1 MFNPRGNL
9 HQRPRA
15 PNPSGSKPPGAFR
28 GGGIAGLQ
36 RKPAPG
42 TPQGISQRFGGHEN
56 LQRTG
61 SRRTNVQVTQ
71 HRTDPRQAKEMADL
85 QEEQKEKVRTSRW
98 DNNPCSTGNTG
109 RKHPVSTRIT
119 EQNTNVQSRYTTESA
134 SSILASFGLSNEDLE
149 ELSRYPDDQL
159 TPENMPLILRDI
171 RMRKMSHQLPNLH
184 SQSREKETVGGT
196 GGSTVK
202 SKVIDY
208 GHTSRYGYT
217 EDPLEVRVYSPEEP
231 AEENRKE
238 FQPQQTISVPSSN
251 VTCNP
256 VFPVEE
262 LMKQMGFHSD
272 SSNTQ
277 SFFPVDATGKVP
289 GLCMTPTGLP
299 MVKPMSQPGMPSMM
313 PPMMP
318 PMSQPAMPPMMPPVM
333 PPVPQSVMTPIVQQ
347 SLTQPPMPQPVMP
360 PISHPPFSA
369 ELLAAVRHHERIQ
382 HESGTSQSNVQIGS
396 GQKNFQTQV
405 EAPIKSPFGIVK
417 ASWLPV
423 FSQAAAQKVKRLPTP
438 SMMNDYYAT
447 SPRIFPHM
455 CSLCNMEC
463 THMKLQLKDFKD
475 WIQHQNNPAHIE
487 SCRQLRQQY
496 PDWNPEVHSSKR
508 NEGERKENQTPKR
521 RSNSASPGPR
531 HSRGS
536 GSGHILR
543 RSRSRSR
550 SPGRFRLARP
560 RSRSP
565 RQMHRPSPRH
575 RSRSPQRSR
584 NPLRCSPRPQRS
596 ASNEW
601 ASRRTTR
608 SPDKKAALEA
618 VVKSLGASF
627 VAEFNKQKSLQAAGQ
642 GSSGIG
648 KAPPAQGIS
657 GVGKVHGSMKK
668 PLSATGHHK
677 TLKKDLS
684 SVPGSAASKLKSEIA
699 GVQEKKEMNFDGKAA
714 RETNVPRPAP
724 YNRLLREKLLS
735 CGTVLH
741 ISDLP
746 DDGFSDQD
754 IKKIVQPFGK
764 VSDLLVL
771 RSRNE
776 AFLEMNYKEAVIAA
790 VKYGETVPVLV
801 NGKRVKISIAEKPK
815 APPGQVKVSLK
826 KPPQNVK
833 KAALSTKKD
842 GNSTTTKKTKS
853 ATPAASA
860 AKLTKAGQTA
870 TKAVKLA
877 GKHEVTKKPAVQTD
891 SKTKKT
897 SATSAKPNE
906 KKRIDPKKSAE
917 SKKKDAKP
925 KKVAEP
931 KRAVETKTTTEPKK
945 AVEAR
950 KTTEPKKAGDDEA
963 KEISKPIAVQENL
976 EAKNTVEVKIAES
989 TKKENASKATGETA
1003 KSEEPNDPA
1012 SKELDDMCVVL
1023 ISNLPD
1029 KGYSV
1034 EEVSNLTKPFG
1045 GLKDVLILS
1054 SHKKAYLEI
1063 NQKSAD
1069 SMVKF
1074 YTCFPMSVD
1083 GNQLCISMAPE
1094 YKNIKDEEAIF
1105 TAIIKDANLKVNTE
1119 TLYNQF
1125 VHLGNLPD
1133 DGYTELEVVC
1143 VGLRFGKV
1151 DHYVVLKNK
1160 KKAILQLDSPD
1171 SAKSMCCFLKQYP
1184 YNMGE
1189 NTLTCMLSPRR
1200 ELAEDEV
1207 TKKELKNQEPNKG
1220 SSDLKKKPEGSGM
1233 VQTAAANPPVETSVA
1248 KEEIISNSVK
1258 AETST
1263 VQIEASELEPE
1274 RTVRDSATKP
1284 SEVETSK
1291 GESEVAVTG
1300 SETKPADDELSKVK
1314 SEEILLPPFNLQK
1327 EEVVKDNPE
1336 TELLETAITTVT
1348 ERETKVKPE
1357 ELCVSASGSSEELS
1371 SVGKLEDV
1379 QSDSAVKPATVE
1391 TAEAISEALPS
1402 DAAAVSVEML
1412 SAEDIQ
1418 PSNKLDTPV
1427 KNAVTGTVENKLE
1440 IPVASAVV
1448 SIEKKPEKPVTKVG
1462 TALEKKL
1469 EKSMAK
1475 IGTAMEKKLEKPVAS
1490 IGVDIEKKPEKPVDN
1505 VGTDV
1510 EKKPEKPV
1518 DNVGTDV
1525 EKKPEK
1531 PVDSVVTD
1539 IENTEK
1545 NVLNEKNERTLIK
1558 AHQNKDPGQVKI
1570 DETSKASVSAAAFV
1584 SIKEPTSVGKTIL
1597 KAVVSIPDISKS
1609 RVMMRRNETSL
1620 TKTEEQKASSKPETR
1635 SRSAT
1640 EKKLSSKEVGQPR
1653 PTGSRSSLPDSVT
1666 KSKLDIS
1673 PVLVKGGSGRSSSQQ
1688 DKDSRVESRGS
1699 SKQSQERESRSSSM
1713 KKDDNSNKIPA
1724 GRISKTSKTV
1734 SSGNVKPKE
1743 EEELFPFNLDEFVTV
1758 DEVVEETDSPL
1769 QTRRN
1774 PPRGKRKD
1782 SAKNNSSSEP
1792 IAKRKKGKS
1801 SIAHVDESELS
1812 FVTLDEIVEEEEM
1825 TAQLVGDSNLEAIT
1839 DPRGLV
1845 TVDEVNEEEELI
1857 SEAVK
1862 DPQSLVTLDEISE
1875 QEEFSSHDVPKDVS
1889 SSVSEEQDLLKA
1901 EPLVTVDEI
1910 GEVEEL
1916 PLNEP
1921 SDLNIEEALKPK
1933 EEDDKRAIED
1943 PGDFISSQLPEDPST
1958 LVTVDEIQED
1968 SDDQP
1973 LVTLDEVT
1981 EDDEDFLADFNRLKE
1996 ELNFVTVDEVG
2007 EEDEEEENT
2016 FIGTN
2021 LEEEDIVAIAGPEE
2035 MEILADIGQEGED
2048 IFANSKSEEKVTL
2061 EADTKEIENETLVAD
2076 TQEADKEAL
2085 SANTEETEKAETWNK
2100 TSEKEIKGET
2110 ESEQQSAELSLSKA
2124 HESNEMGRQTKNKHQ
2139 PPVKTPGKRGRP
2151 RKRPVVPPPETAI
2164 ETEQEKCDKNT
2175 EETAD
2180 KTELVEG
2187 STSDSN
2193 KEKIG
2198 KGTLT
2203 TPESN
2208 SLSEDSQTTTVTDS
2222 VSSSLLPDLNAS
2234 LLPDADIKQEG
2245 CSETPS
2251 QSSEKPV
2258 KDELGSGDIE
2268 PESKRRKVDSS
2279 ADKLKTPSTPKGLDF
2294 LVPKAGYFCQ
2304 ICSLF
2309 YAGEMSMKNHC
2320 KTLRH
2325 QQNMEKFMAK
2335 QKDGEDEEEDEGE
2348 ELSSR

>member
-963 KEISKPIAVQENL
+963 KEISKPIAVQEKITLTSTLEVESNQSMESVANKENL

-1274 RTVRDSATKP
+1274 RT
-1284 SEVETSK
+1284 
-1291 GESEVAVTG
+1291 
-1300 SETKPADDELSKVK
+1300 
-1314 SEEILLPPFNLQK
+1314 
-1327 EEVVKDNPE
+1327 
-1336 TELLETAITTVT
+1336 
-1348 ERETKVKPE
+1348 
-1357 ELCVSASGSSEELS
+1357 
-1371 SVGKLEDV
+1371 
-1379 QSDSAVKPATVE
+1379 
-1391 TAEAISEALPS
+1391 
-1402 DAAAVSVEML
+1402 
-1412 SAEDIQ
+1412 
-1418 PSNKLDTPV
+1418 
-1427 KNAVTGTVENKLE
+1427 
-1440 IPVASAVV
+1440 
-1448 SIEKKPEKPVTKVG
+1448 
-1462 TALEKKL
+1462 
-1469 EKSMAK
+1469 
-1475 IGTAMEKKLEKPVAS
+1475 
-1490 IGVDIEKKPEKPVDN
+1490 
-1505 VGTDV
+1505 
-1510 EKKPEKPV
+1510 
-1518 DNVGTDV
+1518 
-1525 EKKPEK
+1525 
-1531 PVDSVVTD
+1531 
-1539 IENTEK
+1539 
-1545 NVLNEKNERTLIK
+1545 
-1558 AHQNKDPGQVKI
+1558 
-1570 DETSKASVSAAAFV
+1570 
-1584 SIKEPTSVGKTIL
+1584 
-1597 KAVVSIPDISKS
+1597 
-1609 RVMMRRNETSL
+1609 
-1620 TKTEEQKASSKPETR
+1620 
-1635 SRSAT
+1635 
-1640 EKKLSSKEVGQPR
+1640 
-1653 PTGSRSSLPDSVT
+1653 
-1666 KSKLDIS
+1666 
-1673 PVLVKGGSGRSSSQQ
+1673 
-1688 DKDSRVESRGS
+1688 
-1699 SKQSQERESRSSSM
+1699 
-1713 KKDDNSNKIPA
+1713 IPA

>member
-463 THMKLQLKDFKD
+463 THMKD

-963 KEISKPIAVQENL
+963 KEISKPIAVQEKITLTSTLEVESNQSMESVANKENL

-2110 ESEQQSAELSLSKA
+2110 ESEQQSA
-2124 HESNEMGRQTKNKHQ
+2124 
-2139 PPVKTPGKRGRP
+2139 VKTPGKRGRP

>member
-1 MFNPRGNL
+1 MFSPRGNL

-71 HRTDPRQAKEMADL
+71 HRTDPRQAKEMANL

-98 DNNPCSTGNTG
+98 DNNPCPTGNTS
-109 RKHPVSTRIT
+109 RKHPASTRIT

-171 RMRKMSHQLPNLH
+171 RMRKMGHQLPNLH

-217 EDPLEVRVYSPEEP
+217 EDPLEVRVYNPEEP

-238 FQPQQTISVPSSN
+238 FQPQQTISVPPSN

-256 VFPVEE
+256 MFPVEE

-277 SFFPVDATGKVP
+277 SFFPVDAAGKVP

-299 MVKPMSQPGMPSMM
+299 MVKPMSQPGMPPMMPPMSQPGM

-318 PMSQPAMPPMMPPVM
+318 PMSQPGMPPMMPPGM
-333 PPVPQSVMTPIVQQ
+333 PPMPQSVMTPIVQQ
-347 SLTQPPMPQPVMP
+347 SLTQPPMAQPVMP

-382 HESGTSQSNVQIGS
+382 HESGTNQSNAQIGS

-423 FSQAAAQKVKRLPTP
+423 FSQAATQKVKRLPTP

-463 THMKLQLKDFKD
+463 THMKD

-536 GSGHILR
+536 GSGHMLR
-543 RSRSRSR
+543 RSRSR

-565 RQMHRPSPRH
+565 RQMRRPSPRH

-601 ASRRTTR
+601 TSRRTTR

-627 VAEFNKQKSLQAAGQ
+627 VAEFNKQKSLQATGQ

-648 KAPPAQGIS
+648 KASPAQGIS
-657 GVGKVHGSMKK
+657 GVGKMHGPMKK

-684 SVPGSAASKLKSEIA
+684 SMPGSAASKMKSETA

-714 RETNVPRPAP
+714 KETNAPRPAP

-801 NGKRVKISIAEKPK
+801 NGKRVKISVAEKPK

-826 KPPQNVK
+826 KAPQNVK

-860 AKLTKAGQTA
+860 GKLTKAGHTA
-870 TKAVKLA
+870 TKAVKLV
-877 GKHEVTKKPAVQTD
+877 GKHEVTKKLAVQTD

-897 SATSAKPNE
+897 STTSAKPNE

-917 SKKKDAKP
+917 SKKKDAKA
-925 KKVAEP
+925 KKVTEP
-931 KRAVETKTTTEPKK
+931 KRAEEAKTTESKQ

-963 KEISKPIAVQENL
+963 KEISKPVAVQESITLTSTLEVESNQSMESVANKENL
-976 EAKNTVEVKIAES
+976 EAKNTVEVKTAES
-989 TKKENASKATGETA
+989 TKKENASKATGETT
-1003 KSEEPNDPA
+1003 KSEEPTEPA
-1012 SKELDDMCVVL
+1012 SKELDDICVVL

-1105 TAIIKDANLKVNTE
+1105 TAMIKDANSKVNTE

-1200 ELAEDEV
+1200 EPAEAEV
-1207 TKKELKNQEPNKG
+1207 MKKELRNQEPSKG
-1220 SSDLKKKPEGSGM
+1220 SSDLKKNPEGSGV
-1233 VQTAAANPPVETSVA
+1233 VQTAAANPPVEPSVA

-1300 SETKPADDELSKVK
+1300 SATKPADDELSKVK
-1314 SEEILLPPFNLQK
+1314 SEEILLPPFSLQK
-1327 EEVVKDNPE
+1327 EEVVKDNSE
-1336 TELLETAITTVT
+1336 TELLESAITTVT
-1348 ERETKVKPE
+1348 EGETKVKPE
-1357 ELCVSASGSSEELS
+1357 ELPVPVSGSSEELS
-1371 SVGKLEDV
+1371 SVGKLEDG
-1379 QSDSAVKPATVE
+1379 QSDSAVKPTTME
-1391 TAEAISEALPS
+1391 TAEAVSEAVPPDS
-1402 DAAAVSVEML
+1402 AAASVEML

-1418 PSNKLDTPV
+1418 SSNTLDTPV
-1427 KNAVTGTVENKLE
+1427 KNALTDAVETKLE
-1440 IPVASAVV
+1440 IPVVNVVV
-1448 SIEKKPEKPVTKVG
+1448 SIEKKPEKLVAKVG
-1462 TALEKKL
+1462 PALEKKL
-1469 EKSMAK
+1469 EKSAAK
-1475 IGTAMEKKLEKPVAS
+1475 IGAAMEKKLEKSVAS
-1490 IGVDIEKKPEKPVDN
+1490 IGTDTEKKPEKPVAN

-1510 EKKPEKPV
+1510 EKKPEKPLAS
-1518 DNVGTDV
+1518 VG
-1525 EKKPEK
+1525 
-1531 PVDSVVTD
+1531 TD
-1539 IENTEK
+1539 IENTEEK
-1545 NVLNEKNERTLIK
+1545 VLNEKNERTLIK
-1558 AHQNKDPGQVKI
+1558 AHQNKGPGQVKI
-1570 DETSKASVSAAAFV
+1570 DETSKASTSAAAFV
-1584 SIKEPTSVGKTIL
+1584 SIKEPTSVSKTIL

-1653 PTGSRSSLPDSVT
+1653 AIGSRSSLPDSIT

-1673 PVLVKGGSGRSSSQQ
+1673 PVVVKGGSGRSSSQQ
-1688 DKDSRVESRGS
+1688 DKDSRVDSRGS

-1713 KKDDNSNKIPA
+1713 KKDDNGNKVPT
-1724 GRISKTSKTV
+1724 GRISRNTKTGSG
-1734 SSGNVKPKE
+1734 GNVKPKE

-1758 DEVVEETDSPL
+1758 DEVVEETDFPL

-1792 IAKRKKGKS
+1792 IAKRKKGKN
-1801 SIAHVDESELS
+1801 SIAHVAESELS
-1812 FVTLDEIVEEEEM
+1812 FVTLDEIGEEEEM

-1839 DPRGLV
+1839 DPQGLV

-1875 QEEFSSHDVPKDVS
+1875 QEDFSHDVPKDVS
-1889 SSVSEEQDLLKA
+1889 SSVYEEQDLLKA

-1921 SDLNIEEALKPK
+1921 SDLNIEETLKPK
-1933 EEDDKRAIED
+1933 EEDDKRATED

-2007 EEDEEEENT
+2007 EEDEEEEENT

-2035 MEILADIGQEGED
+2035 MEILADIGPEEEAA
-2048 IFANSKSEEKVTL
+2048 IANSKSEEKETL
-2061 EADTKEIENETLVAD
+2061 EADTKEIENETLVAG

-2085 SANTEETEKAETWNK
+2085 VANTEKTEKAEIWNK

-2124 HESNEMGRQTKNKHQ
+2124 HESNEMGRQTKNKQQ

-2151 RKRPVVPPPETAI
+2151 RKRPIVPPAETPV

-2175 EETAD
+2175 EEEAD

-2187 STSDSN
+2187 STSESS
-2193 KEKIG
+2193 KEKMG
-2198 KGTLT
+2198 K
-2203 TPESN
+2203 
-2208 SLSEDSQTTTVTDS
+2208 
-2222 VSSSLLPDLNAS
+2222 
-2234 LLPDADIKQEG
+2234 DIKQEV

-2251 QSSEKPV
+2251 QSSEKTV
-2258 KDELGSGDIE
+2258 KDEFGSGDTE

-2279 ADKLKTPSTPKGLDF
+2279 ADKSKTQSTPKGLDF

-2335 QKDGEDEEEDEGE
+2335 QKDGKDEEEDEGE

>member
-1 MFNPRGNL
+1 MFSPRGNL

-71 HRTDPRQAKEMADL
+71 HRTDPRQAKEMANL

-98 DNNPCSTGNTG
+98 DNNPCPTGNTS
-109 RKHPVSTRIT
+109 RKHPASTRIT

-171 RMRKMSHQLPNLH
+171 RMRKMGHQLPNLH

-217 EDPLEVRVYSPEEP
+217 EDPLEVRVYNPEEP

-238 FQPQQTISVPSSN
+238 FQPQQTISVPPSN

-256 VFPVEE
+256 MFPVEE

-277 SFFPVDATGKVP
+277 SFFPVDAAGKVP

-299 MVKPMSQPGMPSMM
+299 MVKPMSQPGMPPMMPPMSQPGM

-318 PMSQPAMPPMMPPVM
+318 PMSQPGMPPMMPPGM
-333 PPVPQSVMTPIVQQ
+333 PPMPQSVMTPIVQQ
-347 SLTQPPMPQPVMP
+347 SLTQPPMAQPVMP

-382 HESGTSQSNVQIGS
+382 HESGTNQSNAQIGS

-423 FSQAAAQKVKRLPTP
+423 FSQAATQKVKRLPTP

-463 THMKLQLKDFKD
+463 THMKD

-536 GSGHILR
+536 GSGHMLR
-543 RSRSRSR
+543 RSRSR

-565 RQMHRPSPRH
+565 RQMRRPSPRH

-601 ASRRTTR
+601 TSRRTTR

-627 VAEFNKQKSLQAAGQ
+627 VAEFNKQKSLQATGQ

-648 KAPPAQGIS
+648 KASPAQGIS
-657 GVGKVHGSMKK
+657 GVGKMHGPMKK

-684 SVPGSAASKLKSEIA
+684 SMPGSAASKMKSETA

-714 RETNVPRPAP
+714 KETNAPRPAP

-801 NGKRVKISIAEKPK
+801 NGKRVKISVAEKPK

-826 KPPQNVK
+826 KAPQNVK

-860 AKLTKAGQTA
+860 GKLTKAGHTA
-870 TKAVKLA
+870 TKAVKLV
-877 GKHEVTKKPAVQTD
+877 GKHEVTKKLAVQTD

-897 SATSAKPNE
+897 STTSAKPNE

-917 SKKKDAKP
+917 SKKKDAKA
-925 KKVAEP
+925 KKVTEP
-931 KRAVETKTTTEPKK
+931 KRAEEAKTTESKQ

-963 KEISKPIAVQENL
+963 KEISKPVAVQESITLTSTLEVESNQSMESVANKENL
-976 EAKNTVEVKIAES
+976 EAKNTVEVKTAES
-989 TKKENASKATGETA
+989 TKKENASKATGETT
-1003 KSEEPNDPA
+1003 KSEEPTEPA
-1012 SKELDDMCVVL
+1012 SKELDDICVVL

-1105 TAIIKDANLKVNTE
+1105 TAMIKDANSKVNTE

-1200 ELAEDEV
+1200 EPAEAEV
-1207 TKKELKNQEPNKG
+1207 MKKELRNQEPSKG
-1220 SSDLKKKPEGSGM
+1220 SSDLKKNPEGSGV
-1233 VQTAAANPPVETSVA
+1233 VQTAAANPPVEPSVA

-1300 SETKPADDELSKVK
+1300 SATKPADDELSKVK
-1314 SEEILLPPFNLQK
+1314 SEEILLPPFSLQK
-1327 EEVVKDNPE
+1327 EEVVKDNSE
-1336 TELLETAITTVT
+1336 TELLESAITTVT
-1348 ERETKVKPE
+1348 EGETKVKPE
-1357 ELCVSASGSSEELS
+1357 ELPVPVSGSSEELS
-1371 SVGKLEDV
+1371 SVGKLEDG
-1379 QSDSAVKPATVE
+1379 QSDSAVKPTTME
-1391 TAEAISEALPS
+1391 TAEAVSEAVPPDS
-1402 DAAAVSVEML
+1402 AAASVEML

-1418 PSNKLDTPV
+1418 SSNTLDTPV
-1427 KNAVTGTVENKLE
+1427 KNALTDAVETKLE
-1440 IPVASAVV
+1440 IPVVNVVV
-1448 SIEKKPEKPVTKVG
+1448 SIEKKPEKLVAKVG
-1462 TALEKKL
+1462 PALEKKL
-1469 EKSMAK
+1469 EKSAAK
-1475 IGTAMEKKLEKPVAS
+1475 IGAAMEKKLEKSVAS
-1490 IGVDIEKKPEKPVDN
+1490 IGTDTEKKPEKPVAN

-1510 EKKPEKPV
+1510 EKKPEKPLAS
-1518 DNVGTDV
+1518 VG
-1525 EKKPEK
+1525 
-1531 PVDSVVTD
+1531 TD
-1539 IENTEK
+1539 IENTEEK
-1545 NVLNEKNERTLIK
+1545 VLNEKNERTLIK
-1558 AHQNKDPGQVKI
+1558 AHQNKGPGQVKI
-1570 DETSKASVSAAAFV
+1570 DETSKASTSAAAFV
-1584 SIKEPTSVGKTIL
+1584 SIKEPTSVSKTIL

-1653 PTGSRSSLPDSVT
+1653 AIGSRSSLPDSIT

-1673 PVLVKGGSGRSSSQQ
+1673 PVVVKGGSGRSSSQQ
-1688 DKDSRVESRGS
+1688 DKDSRVDSRGS

-1713 KKDDNSNKIPA
+1713 KKDDNGNKVPT
-1724 GRISKTSKTV
+1724 GRISRNTKTGSG
-1734 SSGNVKPKE
+1734 GNVKPKE

-1758 DEVVEETDSPL
+1758 DEVVEETDFPL

-1792 IAKRKKGKS
+1792 IAKRKKGKN
-1801 SIAHVDESELS
+1801 SIAHVAESELS
-1812 FVTLDEIVEEEEM
+1812 FVTLDEIGEEEEM

-1839 DPRGLV
+1839 DPQGLV

-1875 QEEFSSHDVPKDVS
+1875 QEDFSHDVPKDVS
-1889 SSVSEEQDLLKA
+1889 SSVYEEQDLLKA

-1921 SDLNIEEALKPK
+1921 SDLNIEETLKPK
-1933 EEDDKRAIED
+1933 EEDDKRATED

-2007 EEDEEEENT
+2007 EEDEEEEENT

-2035 MEILADIGQEGED
+2035 MEILADIGPEEEAA
-2048 IFANSKSEEKVTL
+2048 IANSKSEEKETL
-2061 EADTKEIENETLVAD
+2061 EADTKEIENETLVAG

-2085 SANTEETEKAETWNK
+2085 VANTEKTEKAEIWNK

-2110 ESEQQSAELSLSKA
+2110 ESEQQSA
-2124 HESNEMGRQTKNKHQ
+2124 
-2139 PPVKTPGKRGRP
+2139 VKTPGKRGRP
-2151 RKRPVVPPPETAI
+2151 RKRPIVPPAETPV

-2175 EETAD
+2175 EEEAD

-2187 STSDSN
+2187 STSESS
-2193 KEKIG
+2193 KEKMG

-2208 SLSEDSQTTTVTDS
+2208 SLNEDSQTATVKESDTES
-2222 VSSSLLPDLNAS
+2222 VLPDLNAS
-2234 LLPDADIKQEG
+2234 LLLDADIKQEV

-2251 QSSEKPV
+2251 QSSEKTV
-2258 KDELGSGDIE
+2258 KDEFGSGDTE

-2279 ADKLKTPSTPKGLDF
+2279 ADKSKTQSTPKGLDF

-2335 QKDGEDEEEDEGE
+2335 QKDGKDEEEDEGE